1 MGIVLDKNDR
11 AIIKLLQEDSS
22 ISNLD
27 LSKRI
32 GLSPSACLA
41 RTKNLEESGIIKQ
54 YTMIVDEKKLG
65 LETQAFVLV
74 NLMPLSRESAKK
86 FVDDIKELSEVQEC
100 YMIAGNHDYILKV
113 VVKDMY
119 DYKTFLIDKLLKNP
133 TVNSVT
139 ANIVMSEEKRT
150 TVIPIDIDEE
160 TR

>member
-27 LSKRI
+27 LSKKI

-74 NLMPLSRESAKK
+74 NLMPL
-86 FVDDIKELSEVQEC
+86 LS
-100 YMIAGNHDYILKV
+100 
-113 VVKDMY
+113 
-119 DYKTFLIDKLLKNP
+119 LIH
-133 TVNSVT
+133 
-139 ANIVMSEEKRT
+139 I
-150 TVIPIDIDEE
+150 
-160 TR
+160 

>member
-27 LSKRI
+27 LSKKI

-74 NLMPLSRESAKK
+74 NLMPLSRESARK
-86 FVDDIKELSEVQEC
+86 FVEDIRELSEVQEC
-100 YMIAGNHDYILKV
+100 YMIAGNYDYILKV

-119 DYKTFLIDKLLKNP
+119 DYKTFLIDKLLKNS

-150 TVIPIDIDEE
+150 TVIPIDIEEE